1 MKSRSPLEALAQTP
15 RRFGFDAAVRLLTLA
30 RRTADPAEVA
40 RFRSP
45 PGLTYPPADV
55 VEFRGGGPPAG
66 RPDVTVGMI
75 GLTGPSGVLPR
86 HYTDAVVQ
94 ALRNRSSSLYAF
106 LDTLSHRFVAF
117 FARAGAK
124 YRPARAAETAALGT
138 PPRQDPIARALL
150 ALTGHGTAHLT
161 DRLLISTDP
170 LLHYAGLFAMR
181 PRSAQRLGAMVSDW
195 LGMRVEVIEFA
206 GAWLG
211 LPPDQRTRIG
221 ANGQF
226 SQLSANAAAGVRA
239 WDPQA
244 RVILR
249 IGPLDRA
256 GFERLLPDRLA
267 LQRLVS
273 LVRTYVGFEIG
284 FAINPVLAADSV
296 PPLRLDATADPKP
309 RLGWNTWLEPMA
321 GGQRRFTDA
330 AESVFEAEIIE
341 AQSLA
346 TIEAQSLATNEARR
360 LATGEHAA

>member
-1 MKSRSPLEALAQTP
+1 MRLRSALEALAQTP
-15 RRFGFDAAVRLLTLA
+15 RRFGFDAAVRVLTQA
-30 RRTADPAEVA
+30 RHTDDPAEAA
-40 RFRSP
+40 RFRTP
-45 PGLTYPPADV
+45 PGLTFPPADV
-55 VEFRGGGPPAG
+55 MEVRGEGK
-66 RPDVTVGMI
+66 PDVQVAMI

-94 ALRNRSSSLYAF
+94 ALRNRSSSLHAF

-117 FARAGAK
+117 FARAGTK
-124 YRPARAAETAALGT
+124 YRPARAAETAALKS
-138 PPRQDPIARALL
+138 PPQQDPITKVLL

-161 DRLLISTDP
+161 DRMLISTEP
-170 LLHYAGLFAMR
+170 LLHYAGVFAMR

-206 GAWLG
+206 GAWLS
-211 LPPDQRTRIG
+211 LPPDQRTRIA

-226 SQLSANAAAGVRA
+226 NQLSSNAAAGVRA

-249 IGPLDRA
+249 VGPLDRA

-273 LVRTYVGFEIG
+273 LVRAYVGFEIG
-284 FAINPVLAADSV
+284 FAINPVLAANSV
-296 PPLRLDATADPKP
+296 PPLRLDASVDPPP
-309 RLGWNTWLEPMA
+309 RLGWNTWLEPVVGA
-321 GGQRRFTDA
+321 QKRLVDA

-346 TIEAQSLATNEARR
+346 TSEARGLATKER
-360 LATGEHAA
+360 AA